1 MTFTPTPTPSP
12 EEQLQL
18 ARRAQAGDRG
28 AFASLIMSQGGLVKQ
43 IALSYAKQA
52 GHVELDD
59 LIQEGHIAV
68 IDAARWFDPNRGYRF
83 STYAGDCVRRRLFR
97 WVRARTIMP
106 ICPQEPIVKRGC
118 EPPLEGVPDTETPDA
133 GQMVSELLRL
143 LPPLHRHIVAKRHGL
158 DGDERTIK
166 QITNSLGIDPP
177 RERDLYQ
184 KAYRGLCA
192 DL

>member
-1 MTFTPTPTPSP
+1 MTLTTTPSP

-18 ARRAQAGDRG
+18 ARRAKAGDRG
-28 AFASLIMSQGGLVKQ
+28 AFASLIVSQSGLVKQ

-52 GHVELDD
+52 VHVELDD

-83 STYAGDCVRRRLFR
+83 TTYAGDCIRRRLLR
-97 WVRARTIMP
+97 WSQTRTVMP
-106 ICPQEPIVKRGC
+106 ICAQEPIVKRGC
-118 EPPLEGVPDTETPDA
+118 EPPLDGVPDAESPDA
-133 GQMVSELLRL
+133 GQIISELLRL
-143 LPPLHRHIVAKRHGL
+143 LPPLHRYVVAKRHGL

-166 QITNSLGIDPP
+166 QVAKSLGIDLP

-184 KAYRGLCA
+184 KAFQGMCAGL
-192 DL
+192 